1 MQQKEDIMIK
11 LDKNQVRINNKAEVE
26 EAGASMMEWILKK
39 SLICF
44 LGVVYLK
51 MEEQEDKTIGINNRN
66 IKEEETQIE
75 VIINNKVMKTQ

>member
-39 SLICF
+39 SLTCF

>member
-26 EAGASMMEWILKK
+26 EAVALMMEWILKK
-39 SLICF
+39 SLTCF